1 MKRMNTERIIEIVKE
16 MKKYSIEFEKVI
28 EKVEEF
34 RRRVEEAWKKD
45 KKDVIR
51 YLGEFER
58 YISGNELS
66 KVLYLKHD
74 NRRLI
79 EYLGDEDFRGLLE
92 EVSKITDYE
101 EFSRRKGNIARYLEN
116 IKKKKNEKKL
126 IDLGPAIITSWMT
139 IFNPKMFM
147 PLGNWLNPILEELSL
162 EKNWGFGGWD
172 SNKIIRVYEELNEE
186 NFRKELEE
194 QGIKTLLEVAYYL
207 KKYIDKGENEYEINN
222 LKPKNELKN
231 DLRSY
236 LEASGYKYSQSQ
248 ISQFYVALKT
258 KGFVILSGLT
268 GSGKTKIAQELG
280 ELLDLP
286 QVMSASGPNTVAKRE
301 IKSLQETIN
310 RHGFAVYGWHP
321 PGKISKIKP
330 PFIFWVYDSDENDEY
345 YKKVP
350 YGIVVRD
357 VIVGKNI
364 PEEWRKGIEWAK
376 EVYGYDIERYINEH
390 DVFLKVVEVIPCGLE
405 ISEFIDV
412 EEGRN
417 LTTKDAQRIRS
428 GFIYV
433 KAPEE
438 CRKWSRPYI
447 FLSVRPDWRDS
458 KLLLGYYN
466 PITGKYNKTKL
477 LDFIMQAI
485 EDYKNN
491 GENALPYII
500 ILDEMNLAHVEY
512 YFADFLSV
520 LESGRD
526 EKGFTRESIK
536 LHDVDE
542 VEEKQG
548 VPKEIKLPPNLYI
561 VGTVN
566 IDETTYMF
574 SPKVLDRAF
583 VIEFHE
589 VDLENYPPREE
600 KLDEDHV
607 VALRNLI
614 LEDLRRDGKFL
625 NYSKHEINEAVREL
639 DLSKVRI
646 LNEVLEP
653 YDLHFGYRVVDEI
666 ALFLKNAKESREKGI
681 VSFENEDE
689 IFDLALLMKVLPKFH
704 GNRRKLEKPLLL
716 VLKFAK
722 TGEIREED
730 AEKGEEEL
738 WKEIFGASE
747 VGDTKAV
754 IKEMKRVKDYKYKH
768 TGKKALRMLRQLY
781 EVGFASFS

>member
-1 MKRMNTERIIEIVKE
+1 MNTERIIEIVKE

>member
-1 MKRMNTERIIEIVKE
+1 ME
-16 MKKYSIEFEKVI
+16 
-28 EKVEEF
+28 
-34 RRRVEEAWKKD
+34 KD